1 MCHQFPPSLPLRW
14 LSQSLRCSFSGGWV
28 GCSSPPSRMPTPGA
42 AAASEHPETEPS
54 ATSVGQEA
62 LICLVGFGLAEYVRP
77 TRVNIFWVIYPTT
90 VPWASVSRALRLA
103 VRARK
108 TADYV
113 WELRVQRLLASEEAQ
128 RVDSPT
134 TVIRSLSWSDRSS
147 RSRGSPLVAE
157 SDPAPSAS
165 PTSPPASPVLRQ
177 RVPSASP
184 SASPSALGE

>member
-1 MCHQFPPSLPLRW
+1 
-14 LSQSLRCSFSGGWV
+14 
-28 GCSSPPSRMPTPGA
+28 MPTPGA

-54 ATSVGQEA
+54 ATSGEEA
-62 LICLVGFGLAEYVRP
+62 LICLVGLGLAEYVPP

-103 VRARK
+103 VRART
-108 TADYV
+108 TADYA
-113 WELRVQRLLASEEAQ
+113 WELRVSRLLRRQMASEEAQ

-134 TVIRSLSWSDRSS
+134 LGPLAES
-147 RSRGSPLVAE
+147 RSRGAE
-157 SDPAPSAS
+157 ALAEPEPEPSAS

>member
-1 MCHQFPPSLPLRW
+1 MSFFVQFPPSLPLRW

-62 LICLVGFGLAEYVRP
+62 LICLVGFGLGFGLAEYS
-77 TRVNIFWVIYPTT
+77 
-90 VPWASVSRALRLA
+90 PWASVSRALRLA

-184 SASPSALGE
+184 SASPSALGEW

>member
-62 LICLVGFGLAEYVRP
+62 LICLVGFGLGFGLAEYS
-77 TRVNIFWVIYPTT
+77 
-90 VPWASVSRALRLA
+90 PWASVSRALRLA

-108 TADYV
+108 TADYL
-113 WELRVQRLLASEEAQ
+113 WELRVQRLLASEEPQ

-134 TVIRSLSWSDRSS
+134 LRGAAALPWR
-147 RSRGSPLVAE
+147 RSRI
-157 SDPAPSAS
+157 
-165 PTSPPASPVLRQ
+165 RR
-177 RVPSASP
+177 RVPPQPRLQPHRSCDNECLRP
-184 SASPSALGE
+184 RFRRHRGR